1 MKKTM
6 RRARKKF
13 DQLDVDGNGKLD
25 GDELSELA
33 TAWLYSVDPPMHA
46 TTFAQA
52 AELRQE
58 RSAAAAIW
66 LRPSTRVSEM
76 AAQAWTSMRINR
88 PVLGLHVRGTDKRI
102 GRSVEP
108 ASYFRFADAWLLHH
122 PEGSLF
128 LATDDREAI
137 RAFRSRY
144 DTRRLAF
151 QRGVPRG
158 TCDIRGSCEYSNP
171 MSRARTS
178 TDGVAPLG
186 DSVLIDAL
194 LLGRCDFLVKSKS
207 AVSEFAI
214 YFSPRLH
221 NASYDFELNGQPL
234 PVDAWWTSRARTG

>member
-1 MKKTM
+1 M
-6 RRARKKF
+6 RNWTRLLTRWSSDCCDKLSTTGYGPDQPIPSLQKLHEHARPDSKHAKIIARTKRTET
-13 DQLDVDGNGKLD
+13 NG
-25 GDELSELA
+25 
-33 TAWLYSVDPPMHA
+33 
-46 TTFAQA
+46 
-52 AELRQE
+52 
-58 RSAAAAIW
+58 
-66 LRPSTRVSEM
+66 
-76 AAQAWTSMRINR
+76 
-88 PVLGLHVRGTDKRI
+88 
-102 GRSVEP
+102 
-108 ASYFRFADAWLLHH
+108 HH

-234 PVDAWWTSRARTG
+234 PVDRKA